1 MKLFFPVPSCFGIGW
16 GFPLGLCTLI
26 HLFFSLRNSIFS
38 LAVLYNACSC
48 CSPFK
53 EVNCSLTGGSCLCNC
68 AVSINKF
75 AVDVLVIAAEEIM
88 TVGFFARF
96 FLRFAFVKL
105 VRNLGRFFYNY
116 ECGKKERRLCCSNWL
131 LVELKISRVNGF
143 LVRLVCTCG
152 KFVTRRQIV

>member
-1 MKLFFPVPSCFGIGW
+1 MKLYFPVPSCFGIGW
-16 GFPLGLCTLI
+16 DSPWDLYTDTPL
-26 HLFFSLRNSIFS
+26 FSLRIQIFT
-38 LAVLYNACSC
+38 LQLYNACSC

-105 VRNLGRFFYNY
+105 VRNIGRFFYNY
-116 ECGKKERRLCCSNWL
+116 ECGKKR
-131 LVELKISRVNGF
+131 
-143 LVRLVCTCG
+143 T
-152 KFVTRRQIV
+152 TIVFQQLIARGDENFSCK

>member
-75 AVDVLVIAAEEIM
+75 EVDVLVIVAE
-88 TVGFFARF
+88 G
-96 FLRFAFVKL
+96 
-105 VRNLGRFFYNY
+105 NY
-116 ECGKKERRLCCSNWL
+116 DSCWL
-131 LVELKISRVNGF
+131 LCQIF
-143 LVRLVCTCG
+143 LAFCFREARE
-152 KFVTRRQIV
+152 KHRQVFLQL